1 MNTREVI
8 LKAREKGKCV
18 PAFNVPHIPMVKPI
32 IEAIRDENSVAMIQ
46 VARVEWEK
54 MKAESLERIAE
65 EYDRYKD
72 PAHTLLH
79 LDHVPV
85 IDEDYQRVDYRSLI
99 ERAIRAGYQSV
110 MIDGSRLPLEENISA
125 TREAADLAH
134 AAQIP
139 CEAERMKRFLLRR
152 WALPAWTRQS
162 GLQRKVSATGCPSQ
176 SATSTAQS
184 PRLSVTR

>member
-99 ERAIRAGYQSV
+99 
-110 MIDGSRLPLEENISA
+110 
-125 TREAADLAH
+125 
-134 AAQIP
+134 
-139 CEAERMKRFLLRR
+139 
-152 WALPAWTRQS
+152 
-162 GLQRKVSATGCPSQ
+162 
-176 SATSTAQS
+176 
-184 PRLSVTR
+184 

>member
-1 MNTREVI
+1 MR
-8 LKAREKGKCV
+8 ARLQRTSYPDGQ
-18 PAFNVPHIPMVKPI
+18 ADH
-32 IEAIRDENSVAMIQ
+32 RGHSRRNSVAMIQ

-99 ERAIRAGYQSV
+99 ERAIRA
-110 MIDGSRLPLEENISA
+110 
-125 TREAADLAH
+125 
-134 AAQIP
+134 
-139 CEAERMKRFLLRR
+139 
-152 WALPAWTRQS
+152 
-162 GLQRKVSATGCPSQ
+162 
-176 SATSTAQS
+176 ATSPS
-184 PRLSVTR
+184 

>member
-1 MNTREVI
+1 MR
-8 LKAREKGKCV
+8 ARLQRTSYPDGQADHRGHSRRKQRRHDSSC
-18 PAFNVPHIPMVKPI
+18 
-32 IEAIRDENSVAMIQ
+32 
-46 VARVEWEK
+46 ARGVGK

-110 MIDGSRLPLEENISA
+110 MIDVRVCRWRKTFPQRGKRLILRMPRRFPVKRSSA
-125 TREAADLAH
+125 RSWGTKTRS
-134 AAQIP
+134 
-139 CEAERMKRFLLRR
+139 CRRMKRFCFED
-152 WALPAWTRQS
+152 
-162 GLQRKVSATGCPSQ
+162 GLYPPGRGKAVCRGK
-176 SATSTAQS
+176 
-184 PRLSVTR
+184 